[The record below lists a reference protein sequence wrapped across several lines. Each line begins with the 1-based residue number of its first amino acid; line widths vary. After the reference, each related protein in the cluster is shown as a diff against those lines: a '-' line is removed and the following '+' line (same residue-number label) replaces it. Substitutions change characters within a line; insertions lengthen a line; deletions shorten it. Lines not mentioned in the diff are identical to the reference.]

1 MLDPELD
8 PDPDPLVRGADLD
21 PHQNGSPTLY
31 LTLFLSVWQAYRDKE
46 ERLVATAFYDL
57 GMKLNRGSVEGRL
70 ANLSQ
75 VRYRENRMGI
85 RDMYP
90 VLLIVEVADMCRATI
105 K

>member
-1 MLDPELD
+1 M
-8 PDPDPLVRGADLD
+8 
-21 PHQNGSPTLY
+21 
-31 LTLFLSVWQAYRDKE
+31 WQAYRDKE

-75 VRYRENRMGI
+75 VRYRANRMRI
-85 RDMYP
+85 RNTSILYF
-90 VLLIVEVADMCRATI
+90 LLLRWLLYVDPLLGPNI